1 MNSFYGNLKN
11 NSRASFIFDKVY
23 STRKAMDDAVKNGT
37 DGVFVNRYVLIAYN
51 YSQDAN
57 YNVSNHSQYGYD
69 TYIDQNDNY
78 GKFEDKVFVD
88 HRNLDIAEYGAQYDK
103 TVWMKIYSNNE
114 EKYIQVGALN
124 AAAPAF
130 ELSIDAPG
138 EEDGRPHFDFYHS
151 GDLNYSYHMPKNWDL
166 VLNHYSDLDDNL
178 FIPVNFDDTLT
189 YEKNKFFYKDGSFYK
204 KDDQEN
210 STPDRQYF
218 LPKDGTRYSYYY
230 EDFYNSSSQETRA
243 RQYPYVNNS
252 GFNANV
258 RYYDYVNQDD
268 IKFTEVP
275 SGEEYPEHVYV
286 VIKLTADT
294 YIKNTFYIKEDEK
307 FRLTGHNDEFDPDE
321 TYYIKTQGSFELV
334 ERFADEVSADEGP
347 INYQVTPNYA
357 ANKFFYIK
365 DGQYVLD
372 SSPTKEP
379 ERIYYRYRIDHPTSI
394 QNDTKRLDIELPSIG
409 NAISDVYDS
418 IYGRPLK
425 PNYPNGIK
433 YINQLKYTNATQ
445 KANFKISVPQGV
457 NLKDY
462 IKVLIDGTQYYLT
475 LKQYK
480 DLYNTYDEK
489 EHPIIVSPYPYQ
501 DYADKDHT
509 LQCSIDGKYYYLT
522 PEEWENNQGNTP
534 EPLYDTYDEL
544 THPIPVYNLANAPR
558 PYTQQQLYNFL
569 NIEPYNNV
577 TPNDPVSMAW
587 GVEELKKYISE
598 LRYLSH
604 GEVDGSYDPMVYN
617 GNGLQSDWAIDDPT
631 SFGYIYNRPTV
642 ITHYVQKTSDEVL
655 NEEEYFY
662 MRNISNEKHV
672 PYFFEG
678 QISNADQNPKFDY
691 SAYEYTQVNYQNFEY
706 KENVFYYKDELTNEY
721 HLDDSPTQVEGRA
734 YYTRSA
740 SKVLS
745 QIPITYK
752 KSDGPDTYSNIE
764 TPPIF
769 EVADI
774 TTHFKFNDENTCE
787 IYSYNIINNSFAPDK
802 PYQPNTYYI
811 KNESDH
817 YVLDASTEPQENI
830 RYYEQKNIDGNISYD
845 FVNGNFPS
853 NQPYE
858 KNRYYYYNAGEY
870 ILENKE
876 AQQKNINYFER
887 KDEDILSE
895 SFLFKELNMGS
906 STKELTIQIPDT
918 QSTTTIN
925 QYTYY
930 FNTVLNELFE
940 PTYEAVLIS
949 DTEYKQDTYYY
960 KPSATSSVYD
970 LDHKETKTQDRQYY
984 RKVNKGKLNKQHV
997 NDLYLGLGGKIIYQL
1012 VFKPGKSLDTCLA
1025 AVNKTM
1031 DNITIDDMLEI
1042 LNNPGF
1048 YDENI
1053 EKIVFATSRIAGTTI
1068 PLNFMDTTLTRDGKF
1083 HIYTNIKYWKTGL
1096 PIEKIWQ
1103 NIPVED
1109 IIVTE
1114 MYYDI
1119 DDVNDRI
1126 GNDAPIEESVNVLQS
1141 PFMSLNN
1148 SVNTL
1153 TTRAS
1158 TLEQIVG
1165 NAADLSKEE
1174 QQDTLLSRTTNLE
1187 GIVGADP
1194 DTADG
1199 TTLVKRV
1206 ANTETAISNVQDYIG
1221 NSDIETSAPA
1231 TLGGRIKT
1239 LETYV
1244 GSAAIEKSVTATS
1257 DISNIGIR
1265 VKSLENYVGNI
1276 GRTVTSTGAISE
1288 RVEVLENNVQSLQ
1301 NYVGDNNTT
1310 ATLGYR
1316 MATLE
1321 SVVGNDST
1329 PSTLVYRMKVEED
1342 KSASANNAITNLKT
1356 RVDTLDHI
1364 TIGSTTAANEYYN
1377 NYDYSLNDRIDVLD
1391 DINNVYNDA
1400 PIVTISTTA
1409 IQAAHNTT
1417 LEVEIEEE

>member
-166 VLNHYSDLDDNL
+166 VLNHYSSTDDNL
-178 FIPVNFDDTLT
+178 FTEVSFNSQLS
-189 YEKNKFFYKDGSFYK
+189 YEPNKFFYKDGSFYRLDSSK
-204 KDDQEN
+204 NAQ
-210 STPDRQYF
+210 QGIHYF
-218 LPKDGTRYSYYY
+218 LPKNDPPYFYYY
-230 EDFYNSSSQETRA
+230 EDLYNSSSQETRA

-258 RYYDYVNQDD
+258 RYYDYINQDD

-275 SGEEYPEHVYV
+275 SGEEYPDHVYAI
-286 VIKLTADT
+286 IKLTADT

-347 INYQVTPNYA
+347 IDYQVTPNYA

-365 DGQYVLD
+365 DEQYVLD
-372 SSPTKEP
+372 SSPTKVP
-379 ERIYYRYRIDHPTSI
+379 DRTYYRYRIDHSTSI
-394 QNDTKRLDIELPSIG
+394 QKDTKRLDIELPSIG

-433 YINQLKYTNATQ
+433 YIYD
-445 KANFKISVPQGV
+445 
-457 NLKDY
+457 LKDDG
-462 IKVLIDGTQYYLT
+462 VL
-475 LKQYK
+475 
-480 DLYNTYDEK
+480 
-489 EHPIIVSPYPYQ
+489 PYPYQ
-501 DYADKDHT
+501 DYADETHT
-509 LQCSIDGKYYYLT
+509 LQCSIDGKYYYLK

-558 PYTQQQLYNFL
+558 PYTQWQLYNFL

-811 KNESDH
+811 KNESDR

-960 KPSATSSVYD
+960 KTSATSSVYD
-970 LDHKETKTQDRQYY
+970 LDHNETKQDRQYY

-1012 VFKPGKSLDTCLA
+1012 VFKPGKSLDTYLA
-1025 AVNKTM
+1025 AIDKTM
-1031 DNITIDDMLEI
+1031 DNITISDMLEI
-1042 LNNPGF
+1042 LNTPGF

-1053 EKIVFATSRIAGTTI
+1053 EKIVFATSRITGTTI
-1068 PLNFMDTTLTRDGKF
+1068 PLNFMDTTLIRDGKF
-1083 HIYTNIKYWKTGL
+1083 HIYTNIKHWKTGL

-1141 PFMSLNN
+1141 PFISLNN
-1148 SVNTL
+1148 TVNTL

-1165 NAADLSKEE
+1165 NATDLSKEE
-1174 QQDTLLSRTTNLE
+1174 QQNTLLSRTTNLE

-1288 RVEVLENNVQSLQ
+1288 RVETLENNVQGLQ

-1316 MATLE
+1316 MTTLE
-1321 SVVGNDST
+1321 GVVGNDST
-1329 PSTLVYRMKVEED
+1329 PSTLVYRMKVEEA
-1342 KSASANNAITNLKT
+1342 KSVSANNAINNLEDY
-1356 RVDTLDHI
+1356 VGSDS
-1364 TIGSTTAANEYYN
+1364 STTASTLGYRINVLEEYN
-1377 NYDYSLNDRIDVLD
+1377 INTRISNLEDYVGSDS
-1391 DINNVYNDA
+1391 
-1400 PIVTISTTA
+1400 STTA
-1409 IQAAHNTT
+1409 STLGYRINVLEGYNTDTRINT
-1417 LEVEIEEE
+1417 LEGYNIDTRVSDLENYVGSDSSTATLAVRVSTLENIINENNTP